1 MNSLRNDLLLSMDIF
16 KSKSAFWY
24 LYFDLELLYFLV
36 LNTLKSAK
44 QAIQCIVERD
54 L

>member
-1 MNSLRNDLLLSMDIF
+1 MTYYWDLLLSMDIF

-44 QAIQCIVERD
+44 QQAIQCIVERD